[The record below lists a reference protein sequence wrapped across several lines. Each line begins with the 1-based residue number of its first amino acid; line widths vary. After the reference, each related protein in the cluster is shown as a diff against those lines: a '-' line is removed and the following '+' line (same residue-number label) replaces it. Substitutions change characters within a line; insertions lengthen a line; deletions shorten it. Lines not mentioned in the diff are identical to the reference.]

1 MGPVRQNPIQRTVSL
16 FICVCITLCTIVAH
30 NIAQNRPDSFPP
42 NPPDNHHCS
51 DDVYLREGGRYGPK
65 IVGCA
70 PLWEG
75 EVGPHLTW
83 CDQCWGL
90 GLPACQVSSCSIQ
103 PFGDSTPTSQTD
115 RTDRQRSDSKGR
127 TILQT
132 VAEKR
137 SHDWHCPHPF
147 GGVVCYHWLAPV
159 IITFGAQVDYVMI
172 NLCTKHEVSTQL
184 VVRSKDRIGHT
195 KFTNQGR
202 MGQLWVTKS
211 LEIVSFNRPRMTY
224 WPSYANQLSQGCRS

>member
-1 MGPVRQNPIQRTVSL
+1 MWKQQIWAENCGL
-16 FICVCITLCTIVAH
+16 WA
-30 NIAQNRPDSFPP
+30 
-42 NPPDNHHCS
+42 
-51 DDVYLREGGRYGPK
+51 
-65 IVGCA
+65 CA

-83 CDQCWGL
+83 CDQCW

-137 SHDWHCPHPF
+137 SHDWHCPHPY
-147 GGVVCYHWLAPV
+147 GGMVYYRWLALV

-184 VVRSKDRIGHT
+184 FVRSKDRIGHT

-202 MGQLWVTKS
+202 MGQLSVTKS
-211 LEIVSFNRPRMTY
+211 HWKLCHSPDRPHMTSY
-224 WPSYANQLSQGCRS
+224 WPS